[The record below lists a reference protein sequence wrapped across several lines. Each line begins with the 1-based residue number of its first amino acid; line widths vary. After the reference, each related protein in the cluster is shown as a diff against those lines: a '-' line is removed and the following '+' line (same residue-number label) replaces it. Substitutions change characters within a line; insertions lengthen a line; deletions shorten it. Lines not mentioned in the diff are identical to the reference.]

1 VRGADAGA
9 GRGATRRP
17 KATET
22 AAPAPQSVPLPTL
35 NRLELRRKTTTYPP
49 MATRILEQIIESVH
63 ASDGAGVKLRRSLGG
78 PRGLRVDPFLML
90 DEFSSVNPG
99 DYIAGFPSH
108 PHRGFETVT
117 YLLDGHMLH
126 EDHLGH
132 RGDLKT
138 GGVQW
143 MTAGRG
149 IIHSEMPQQ
158 ENGRMRGFQLWVNLP
173 AREKMKPASYR
184 DLQASEIPVV
194 TLPGGGT
201 AKVIAG
207 TVGIDGN
214 TTIGPITGVTT
225 EPTYLDVM
233 LPAGARF
240 EHPIASGHSAF
251 LYPYE
256 GSLEVGPSGSART
269 LNSHSA
275 GVLTADGE
283 RIEVT
288 AGPEGARFLVLAGR
302 PLREP
307 VVQYGPFVM
316 NTREEIDQAVRDFQ
330 SGALTRT

>member
-1 VRGADAGA
+1 MS
-9 GRGATRRP
+9 TR
-17 KATET
+17 
-22 AAPAPQSVPLPTL
+22 TL
-35 NRLELRRKTTTYPP
+35 EH
-49 MATRILEQIIESVH
+49 IIESVH

-78 PRGLRVDPFLML
+78 PRGQRVDPFLML
-90 DEFSSVNPG
+90 DEFSSENPG

-126 EDHLGH
+126 EDHLGN

-158 ENGRMRGFQLWVNLP
+158 EDGRMRGFQLWINLP
-173 AREKMKPASYR
+173 AKEKMKPAGYR
-184 DLQASEIPVV
+184 DLQAEEIPVV
-194 TLPGGGT
+194 RLPNDGGT
-201 AKVIAG
+201 VKVIAG
-207 TVGIDGN
+207 TVDVAG
-214 TTIGPITGVTT
+214 TRTSGPIQGVTT
-225 EPTYLDVM
+225 DPTYLDVA

-240 EHPIASGHSAF
+240 EHSVDGEHSAF
-251 LYPYE
+251 IYPYE
-256 GSLEVGPSGSART
+256 GRVEVGPSGSART
-269 LNSHSA
+269 LNSQSA
-275 GVLTADGE
+275 GVLTSGGD

-307 VVQYGPFVM
+307 IVQYGPFVM
-316 NTREEIDQAVRDFQ
+316 NTRQEIEQAVRDFQ

>member
-1 VRGADAGA
+1 MS
-9 GRGATRRP
+9 TR
-17 KATET
+17 TLEHIID
-22 AAPAPQSVPLPTL
+22 SVP
-35 NRLELRRKTTTYPP
+35 
-49 MATRILEQIIESVH
+49 

-90 DEFSSVNPG
+90 DEFSSENPG

-132 RGDLKT
+132 RGNLRT

-158 ENGRMRGFQLWVNLP
+158 ENGRMRGFQLWLNLP
-173 AREKMKPASYR
+173 AREKMKPAGYR
-184 DLQASEIPVV
+184 DLQAEEIPVAA
-194 TLPGGGT
+194 LPGGGT

-207 TVGIDGN
+207 TVEIDGKV
-214 TTIGPITGVTT
+214 TEGPIKGVTT
-225 EPTYLDVM
+225 DPTYLDVA
-233 LPAGARF
+233 LPAGGRF
-240 EHPIASGHSAF
+240 SHAINSEHSAF

-256 GSLEVGPSGSART
+256 GRVDVGSNGNART
-269 LNSHSA
+269 LTSHAA
-275 GVLTADGE
+275 GVLTSGD

-307 VVQYGPFVM
+307 IVQYGPFVM
-316 NTREEIDQAVRDFQ
+316 NTRQEIEQAVRDYQ
-330 SGALTRT
+330 SGALTRA

>member
-1 VRGADAGA
+1 MS
-9 GRGATRRP
+9 TR
-17 KATET
+17 
-22 AAPAPQSVPLPTL
+22 TL
-35 NRLELRRKTTTYPP
+35 EH
-49 MATRILEQIIESVH
+49 IIESVP

-90 DEFSSVNPG
+90 DEFSSENPG

-173 AREKMKPASYR
+173 AREKMKPAGYR
-184 DLQASEIPVV
+184 DLQAEDIPVAA
-194 TLPGGGT
+194 LPGGGT

-207 TVGIDGN
+207 TVEVDGKV
-214 TTIGPITGVTT
+214 TEGPIKGVTT
-225 EPTYLDVM
+225 DPTYVDVV

-240 EHPIASGHSAF
+240 SQAINSEYSAF

-256 GSLEVGPSGSART
+256 GRVDVGSNGNART
-269 LNSHSA
+269 LDSHAA
-275 GVLTADGE
+275 GVLTSGD

-316 NTREEIDQAVRDFQ
+316 NTRQEIEQAVRDYQ